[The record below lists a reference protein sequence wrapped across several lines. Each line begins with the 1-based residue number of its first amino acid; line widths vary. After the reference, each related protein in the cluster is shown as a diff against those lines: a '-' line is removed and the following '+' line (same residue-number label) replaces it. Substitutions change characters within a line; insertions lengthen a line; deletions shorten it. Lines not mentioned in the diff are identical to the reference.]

1 MATLIPRLVPTLDI
15 ERQLAQKGHHVVVGF
30 DEVGRGSLAGPAM
43 VGAVALLARDDD
55 EVAGWRVPSGVAD
68 SKILTE
74 VRRQSLLHPLQD
86 WCAAWAIGSVSAGEV
101 DEWGITYALGVAAV
115 RALNE
120 IEMLLT
126 TGKHTEL
133 GESGLAALAPNCVI
147 SPQWNGT
154 IAGLGSQLRHDA
166 AVPVLQREDL
176 KIAGILD
183 GPNDYITP
191 VISSFD
197 APELLEP
204 IAVDT
209 LVKADR
215 QCASVAAAAVIAK
228 VIRDELMGNLAHANP
243 QWEEYA
249 WASNKGYGSPAHRTA
264 IAEHGPTPY
273 HRLTWHL
280 F

>member
-15 ERQLAQKGHHVVVGF
+15 EHQLAQKEHNVVVGF

-43 VGAVALLARDDD
+43 VGAVALLARDG
-55 EVAGWRVPSGVAD
+55 EEEAQWRVPSGVAD

-86 WCAAWAIGSVSAGEV
+86 WCAAWAVGAVSAGEV

-126 TGKHTEL
+126 TGRHTEL

-154 IAGLGSQLRHDA
+154 IAGLGSQTPQVPMLARH
-166 AVPVLQREDL
+166 EL
-176 KIAGILD
+176 KVAGILD

-191 VISSFD
+191 VVSSFD

-243 QWEEYA
+243 QWDDYA
-249 WASNKGYGSPAHRTA
+249 WASNKGYGSPAHRSA
-264 IAEHGPTPY
+264 IAQHGPTAY